1 MMTREQFDAIPRR
14 GEPNSAYGW
23 RETSPDRRWAIVV
36 QENEVRMSHWISSAD
51 VYRLEPLERVFPI
64 GDSSWSCDVVRFE
77 DASTLV
83 IEARRYPGDLPG
95 ATLRLRLDEERAS
108 VRVSTG
114 EEHDDL
120 DFAAFVDLLC
130 RWPEHQS
137 PIR

>member
-1 MMTREQFDAIPRR
+1 MLTREQFDAIPRR
-14 GEPNSAYGW
+14 GEPDSGYGW
-23 RETSPDRRWAIVV
+23 REISPDGRWAIVV
-36 QENEVRMSHWISSAD
+36 RLHDARMSHWIA
-51 VYRLEPLERVFPI
+51 VAELYRLAPLERVIPI
-64 GDSSWSCDVVRFE
+64 GDTLWSCDVARFE

-108 VRVSTG
+108 VRIATG

-120 DFAAFVDLLC
+120 DFSALVDLLC

-137 PIR
+137 PRR